1 MKKKLLIFG
10 SLLSIVIMLNIPVIS
25 AIEFNSAKQE
35 IVENFNDILEVNNKE
50 LLFGRTF
57 KFFSKLVGVAGYVT
71 SGVLSFVIITIGT
84 LLVRSLIT
92 PGKITIGAIVALIIA
107 FIVAY
112 TSSKVHAKGYEFALK
127 RLDKFGDKLIRI
139 SYIMSISIK
148 SIWIRYMGS
157 IATKK

>member
-35 IVENFNDILEVNNKE
+35 IVENFNNILEVNNKE
-50 LLFGRTF
+50 LLFGCIF

-84 LLVRSLIT
+84 LLMRSLIT
-92 PGKITIGAIVALIIA
+92 PGKITIGAIVALIIG
-107 FIVAY
+107 FIAAY

-127 RLDKFGDKLIRI
+127 RLDKFGDKLITI
-139 SYIMSISIK
+139 SYLIFASIQ
-148 SIWIRYMGS
+148 SIWIRYLGN
-157 IATKK
+157 ATKK

>member
-1 MKKKLLIFG
+1 MKKRLLIFG
-10 SLLSIVIMLNIPVIS
+10 SLFSIVIMLNIPVIS

-50 LLFGRTF
+50 LLFGRIF

-84 LLVRSLIT
+84 LLMRSLIT
-92 PGKITIGAIVALIIA
+92 PGKITIGAIVALIIG
-107 FIVAY
+107 FIAAY

-127 RLDKFGDKLIRI
+127 RLDKFGDKLITI
-139 SYIMSISIK
+139 SYLIFASIQ
-148 SIWIRYMGS
+148 SIWIRYLGN
-157 IATKK
+157 ATKK